1 MKLNSIRAIANA
13 VLYEG
18 YILYPYRPSSI
29 KNRQR
34 WTFGGVF
41 PKAFDQQGD
50 ASRMET
56 QVLLRGGEQAA
67 FNVHFRFL
75 QVMTREVGQLATPA
89 QELPE
94 EGEPALTRVPSF
106 NVDGRELLAWE
117 EAIEREIG
125 LGPLRPADI
134 QERRDVTAV
143 LLQRR
148 ARIRAGPRSE
158 RSASSPLS
166 FARRITIQG
175 VVEAKAQRL
184 SSDVWKL
191 TIGIE
196 NVTPLA
202 GADREERAAAQL
214 RAFASTH
221 AILTVED
228 GAFVSLLDPP
238 DDLREAAAQCRNV
251 GAFPVLV
258 GGQDNSAMLAS
269 PIILY
274 DHPAI
279 APESPG
285 DLFDGTEIDEIL
297 TLRILA
303 MTDAEKREM
312 ASVDARA
319 RALLERTHALTAE
332 DMARLHG
339 VMRDHRSQASP
350 IEPPPMGGDHEKP
363 RLVSLL
369 ESGRSLC
376 VGARVRLRPKSGG
389 DIMDIALKDKI
400 AVVEAIERDFEDR
413 IHVAVT
419 LIDDPGRD
427 LGAAGFPGHRFFFS
441 QEEIEPI
448 AAGDGAMTS
457 ILVACV
463 GNIFSGDDAFGVEV
477 ARRLSRVT
485 LPDGVR
491 VIDFGIRGIDLTYAL
506 MDGYDAVILVDA
518 AQRGQAPGVVSVVEP
533 DLIELGELHTRGSG
547 AFAA

>member
-1 MKLNSIRAIANA
+1 MKLDSIKAIANA

-50 ASRMET
+50 SSLMET
-56 QVLLRGGEQAA
+56 QLLFRGREHAA
-67 FNVHFRFL
+67 FRVHIRFL
-75 QVMTREVGQLATPA
+75 QVVKREVGRLVTPA
-89 QELPE
+89 QEMPE
-94 EGEPALTRVPSF
+94 QEEPALTLVPNL

-117 EAIEREIG
+117 EAIEREVA
-125 LGPLRPADI
+125 LDPMRPTDI
-134 QERRDVTAV
+134 QDAALATPFRFEGARDFEPVRTRDGRVVA
-143 LLQRR
+143 
-148 ARIRAGPRSE
+148 AFIR
-158 RSASSPLS
+158 SSH
-166 FARRITIQG
+166 AIEG

-184 SSDVWKL
+184 ASDLWKL
-191 TIGIE
+191 TIRIE
-196 NVTPLA
+196 NVTSLA
-202 GADREERAAAQL
+202 EAYRQDRAAAQL

-221 AILTVED
+221 TILIVED

-238 DDLREAAAQCRNV
+238 SDLREAAAQCANV

-258 GGQDNSAMLAS
+258 GGPDNRAMLSS

-303 MTDAEKREM
+303 MTDAEKHEM

-339 VMRDHRSQASP
+339 VMRDGQSQASP
-350 IEPPPMGGDHEKP
+350 IDPAMTPKGREKP
-363 RLVSLL
+363 RHVSLL
-369 ESGRSLC
+369 DSGYTLC

-389 DIMDIALKDKI
+389 DIMDIALRDKV

-413 IHVAVT
+413 VHVAVT

-427 LGAAGFPGHRFFFS
+427 LGAEGFPGHRFFFS
-441 QEEIEPI
+441 QEEVEPI
-448 AAGDGAMTS
+448 AAGEG
-457 ILVACV
+457 
-463 GNIFSGDDAFGVEV
+463 
-477 ARRLSRVT
+477 
-485 LPDGVR
+485 P
-491 VIDFGIRGIDLTYAL
+491 
-506 MDGYDAVILVDA
+506 
-518 AQRGQAPGVVSVVEP
+518 
-533 DLIELGELHTRGSG
+533 
-547 AFAA
+547 

>member
-1 MKLNSIRAIANA
+1 MKLDSIKAIANA

-34 WTFGGVF
+34 WTIGGVF

-50 ASRMET
+50 ASCMET
-56 QVLLRGGEQAA
+56 QVLLRGGEQAG

-75 QVMTREVGQLATPA
+75 QVMTREVGQLATPTR
-89 QELPE
+89 ELPE

-117 EAIEREIG
+117 EAIEREIA

-134 QERRDVTAV
+134 QEVATVLPFHFEGAREIEPVRGEDGCVAAV
-143 LLQRR
+143 LIRTSH
-148 ARIRAGPRSE
+148 RIE
-158 RSASSPLS
+158 
-166 FARRITIQG
+166 G
-175 VVEAKAQRL
+175 VVEARAERL
-184 SSDVWKL
+184 APELWKL

-196 NVTPLA
+196 NITPLT
-202 GADREERAAAQL
+202 GAVREERAAAQL
-214 RAFASTH
+214 RAFTSTH
-221 AILTVED
+221 AILTVAD

-238 DDLREAAAQCRNV
+238 DDLRGTAAQCRNV

-339 VMRDHRSQASP
+339 VMRNQQSQASE
-350 IEPPPMGGDHEKP
+350 IEPPSMGGDHEKP

-413 IHVAVT
+413 VHVAVT

-448 AAGDGAMTS
+448 AAGDG
-457 ILVACV
+457 
-463 GNIFSGDDAFGVEV
+463 
-477 ARRLSRVT
+477 
-485 LPDGVR
+485 P
-491 VIDFGIRGIDLTYAL
+491 
-506 MDGYDAVILVDA
+506 
-518 AQRGQAPGVVSVVEP
+518 
-533 DLIELGELHTRGSG
+533 
-547 AFAA
+547 

>member
-1 MKLNSIRAIANA
+1 MKLDSIKAIANA

-50 ASRMET
+50 ASLMET
-56 QVLLRGGEQAA
+56 QVLLRGKEQTA
-67 FNVHFRFL
+67 FSVHFRFL
-75 QVMTREVGQLATPA
+75 QIINREIGRFVTPA

-94 EGEPALTRVPSF
+94 QEEPALTLVPNL

-117 EAIEREIG
+117 EAMEREVA
-125 LGPLRPADI
+125 LGPLRPIDLEKLTSVTPFRFEGA
-134 QERRDVTAV
+134 RDFEPV
-143 LLQRR
+143 R
-148 ARIRAGPRSE
+148 ARDGRIVAALIRTSH
-158 RSASSPLS
+158 
-166 FARRITIQG
+166 TIDG

-184 SSDVWKL
+184 APDLWKL
-191 TIGIE
+191 AIRIE
-196 NVTPLA
+196 NVTPLC
-202 GADREERAAAQL
+202 GSDRQDRAAAQL

-221 AILTVED
+221 AILTAEG

-238 DDLREAAAQCRNV
+238 DELREAAAQCRNV

-258 GGQDNSAMLAS
+258 GDKDNSAMLSS

-303 MTDAEKREM
+303 MTDAEKHEM

-339 VMRDHRSQASP
+339 VMRDGQSQASP
-350 IEPPPMGGDHEKP
+350 IDPPMTPQGREKP

-369 ESGRSLC
+369 ESGGNLC
-376 VGARVRLRPKSGG
+376 VGERVRLRPKSGG
-389 DIMDIALKDKI
+389 DIMDLALRDKVAI
-400 AVVEAIERDFEDR
+400 VEAIERDFEDR

-419 LIDDPGRD
+419 LLDDPGRD
-427 LGAAGFPGHRFFFS
+427 LGAAGFPGHRFYFS

-448 AAGDGAMTS
+448 GAG
-457 ILVACV
+457 
-463 GNIFSGDDAFGVEV
+463 E
-477 ARRLSRVT
+477 
-485 LPDGVR
+485 
-491 VIDFGIRGIDLTYAL
+491 
-506 MDGYDAVILVDA
+506 
-518 AQRGQAPGVVSVVEP
+518 
-533 DLIELGELHTRGSG
+533 GS
-547 AFAA
+547 

>member
-1 MKLNSIRAIANA
+1 MKLDSIRAIANA

-67 FNVHFRFL
+67 FNAHFRFL
-75 QVMTREVGQLATPA
+75 QVMTREVGQLATPVR
-89 QELPE
+89 ELPV
-94 EGEPALTRVPSF
+94 EGEPALTRVSSF
-106 NVDGRELLAWE
+106 NVDGQELLAWE

-125 LGPLRPADI
+125 LGPLRPADV
-134 QERRDVTAV
+134 QGAACVTPFCFKGAREFEPVRD
-143 LLQRR
+143 RSG
-148 ARIRAGPRSE
+148 RIVAALIRTSQ
-158 RSASSPLS
+158 
-166 FARRITIQG
+166 TIQG
-175 VVEAKAQRL
+175 VVEAKAQKQ
-184 SSDVWKL
+184 SPDVWKL

-196 NVTPLA
+196 NVTPLT

-228 GAFVSLLDPP
+228 GAFISLLDPP
-238 DDLREAAAQCRNV
+238 DDLREAAGECRNV

-339 VMRDHRSQASP
+339 VMRNHPSQASQ

-389 DIMDIALKDKI
+389 DIMDIVLKDKI

-448 AAGDGAMTS
+448 AAGEG
-457 ILVACV
+457 
-463 GNIFSGDDAFGVEV
+463 
-477 ARRLSRVT
+477 
-485 LPDGVR
+485 P
-491 VIDFGIRGIDLTYAL
+491 
-506 MDGYDAVILVDA
+506 
-518 AQRGQAPGVVSVVEP
+518 
-533 DLIELGELHTRGSG
+533 
-547 AFAA
+547 

>member
-1 MKLNSIRAIANA
+1 MKLGSIRAIANA

-34 WTFGGVF
+34 WTIGGVF
-41 PKAFDQQGD
+41 PKAFDRQGD

-67 FNVHFRFL
+67 FNIHFRFL
-75 QVMTREVGQLATPA
+75 QVMTREIGQLATPA

-94 EGEPALTRVPSF
+94 EGEPALTRVPSL

-117 EAIEREIG
+117 EAIEREIA
-125 LGPLRPADI
+125 LGPLRAADI
-134 QERRDVTAV
+134 QEVSAV
-143 LLQRR
+143 LPFRFEG
-148 ARIRAGPRSE
+148 AREIEPVRGEDGCIAAVLIRTSHE
-158 RSASSPLS
+158 
-166 FARRITIQG
+166 IQG
-175 VVEAKAQRL
+175 VVEGRAERL
-184 SSDVWKL
+184 ARDLWKL
-191 TIGIE
+191 TIRIE

-202 GADREERAAAQL
+202 GAGREERAAAQL

-221 AILTVED
+221 AILTVQD

-339 VMRDHRSQASP
+339 VMREHPSQGSQ
-350 IEPPPMGGDHEKP
+350 IEPPPMGRDHEKP

-369 ESGRSLC
+369 DSGRSLC

-427 LGAAGFPGHRFFFS
+427 LGAAGFPGHRVFFS

-448 AAGDGAMTS
+448 AAGDG
-457 ILVACV
+457 
-463 GNIFSGDDAFGVEV
+463 
-477 ARRLSRVT
+477 
-485 LPDGVR
+485 P
-491 VIDFGIRGIDLTYAL
+491 
-506 MDGYDAVILVDA
+506 
-518 AQRGQAPGVVSVVEP
+518 
-533 DLIELGELHTRGSG
+533 
-547 AFAA
+547 

>member
-1 MKLNSIRAIANA
+1 MKLDSIRAIANA

-89 QELPE
+89 QELPV
-94 EGEPALTRVPSF
+94 EGEPALTRVPSL
-106 NVDGRELLAWE
+106 NVDGQELLAWE

-125 LGPLRPADI
+125 LGPLRPADV
-134 QERRDVTAV
+134 QGAASVTPFCFKVAREFEPVRD
-143 LLQRR
+143 RSG
-148 ARIRAGPRSE
+148 RIVAALIRTSQ
-158 RSASSPLS
+158 
-166 FARRITIQG
+166 TIQG
-175 VVEAKAQRL
+175 VVEAKAQKL
-184 SSDVWKL
+184 SPDVWKL

-196 NVTPLA
+196 NVTPLT
-202 GADREERAAAQL
+202 GAVREERAAAQL

-228 GAFVSLLDPP
+228 GAFISLLDPP
-238 DDLREAAAQCRNV
+238 DDLREAAGECRNV

-258 GGQDNSAMLAS
+258 GGKDNNAMLAS

-303 MTDAEKREM
+303 MTDAEKHEM

-339 VMRDHRSQASP
+339 VMRNHPSQASQ
-350 IEPPPMGGDHEKP
+350 IEQPPMGGDHEKP

-448 AAGDGAMTS
+448 VAGEG
-457 ILVACV
+457 
-463 GNIFSGDDAFGVEV
+463 
-477 ARRLSRVT
+477 
-485 LPDGVR
+485 P
-491 VIDFGIRGIDLTYAL
+491 
-506 MDGYDAVILVDA
+506 
-518 AQRGQAPGVVSVVEP
+518 
-533 DLIELGELHTRGSG
+533 
-547 AFAA
+547 

>member
-1 MKLNSIRAIANA
+1 MKLDSIKAIADA

-41 PKAFDQQGD
+41 PTSFDQQGD
-50 ASRMET
+50 ASFMET

-67 FNVHFRFL
+67 FGAHFRFL
-75 QVMTREVGQLATPA
+75 QVVKREIGRLATPA
-89 QELPE
+89 YELPKE
-94 EGEPALTRVPSF
+94 VEPALTLVPSLD
-106 NVDGRELLAWE
+106 VDGRELLAWE
-117 EAIEREIG
+117 EALEREVDP
-125 LGPLRPADI
+125 GPLRPADI
-134 QERRDVTAV
+134 QDAALVAPFHFEPTCSFEPVRD
-143 LLQRR
+143 RDG
-148 ARIRAGPRSE
+148 RIVAAFIRTSHGIAG
-158 RSASSPLS
+158 A
-166 FARRITIQG
+166 I
-175 VVEAKAQRL
+175 EAKAQRL
-184 SSDVWKL
+184 APDLWKL
-191 TIGIE
+191 TLRIA

-202 GADREERAAAQL
+202 DADRSERAAAQL

-221 AILTVED
+221 AILTVEG
-228 GAFVSLLDPP
+228 GAFITLLDPP
-238 DDLREAAAQCRNV
+238 DDLREAAAQCENV

-258 GGQDNSAMLAS
+258 GGEDDRAMLAS

-285 DLFDGTEIDEIL
+285 DLFDGAEIDEIL

-303 MTDAEKREM
+303 LTDAEKREM

-319 RALLERTHALTAE
+319 RALLERTHALTAD

-339 VMRDHRSQASP
+339 VMRDGSSQISRAG
-350 IEPPPMGGDHEKP
+350 PPPAINEREKP
-363 RLVSLL
+363 RLVSLID
-369 ESGRSLC
+369 GGGALC

-389 DIMDIALKDKI
+389 DIMDIALRDKL

-419 LIDDPGRD
+419 LLDDPGRD

-448 AAGDGAMTS
+448 AAGD
-457 ILVACV
+457 
-463 GNIFSGDDAFGVEV
+463 
-477 ARRLSRVT
+477 
-485 LPDGVR
+485 
-491 VIDFGIRGIDLTYAL
+491 
-506 MDGYDAVILVDA
+506 
-518 AQRGQAPGVVSVVEP
+518 AP
-533 DLIELGELHTRGSG
+533 
-547 AFAA
+547 

>member
-1 MKLNSIRAIANA
+1 MKLDSVRAIANA

-41 PKAFDQQGD
+41 PKAFDRQGD

-89 QELPE
+89 QELPD
-94 EGEPALTRVPSF
+94 EGEPALTRVPSLH
-106 NVDGRELLAWE
+106 VDDRDLLAWE
-117 EAIEREIG
+117 EAIEREIA
-125 LGPLRPADI
+125 LGPLRPADV
-134 QERRDVTAV
+134 QGAASVTPFCFKGAREFEPVRD
-143 LLQRR
+143 RSG
-148 ARIRAGPRSE
+148 RIVAALIRTSQ
-158 RSASSPLS
+158 
-166 FARRITIQG
+166 TIQG
-175 VVEAKAQRL
+175 VVEAKAQKL
-184 SSDVWKL
+184 SPDVWKL

-202 GADREERAAAQL
+202 GAVREERAAAQL

-228 GAFVSLLDPP
+228 GAFISLLDPP
-238 DDLREAAAQCRNV
+238 DDLREAAGACRNV

-258 GGQDNSAMLAS
+258 GGQDNNAMLAS

-312 ASVDARA
+312 ASVDSRA

-339 VMRDHRSQASP
+339 VMRDHPSQASQ
-350 IEPPPMGGDHEKP
+350 IEPPPTSRDQEKP

-448 AAGDGAMTS
+448 AVGDG
-457 ILVACV
+457 
-463 GNIFSGDDAFGVEV
+463 
-477 ARRLSRVT
+477 
-485 LPDGVR
+485 P
-491 VIDFGIRGIDLTYAL
+491 
-506 MDGYDAVILVDA
+506 
-518 AQRGQAPGVVSVVEP
+518 
-533 DLIELGELHTRGSG
+533 
-547 AFAA
+547 

>member
-1 MKLNSIRAIANA
+1 MKLDSIRAIANA

-41 PKAFDQQGD
+41 PQAFDQQGD

-67 FNVHFRFL
+67 LNIHFRFL
-75 QVMTREVGQLATPA
+75 QVMAREVGLLVTPTG
-89 QELPE
+89 ELPD

-117 EAIEREIG
+117 EAIEREIAI
-125 LGPLRPADI
+125 GPLRPADI
-134 QERRDVTAV
+134 QEVATVLPFLFEGAREIEPVRAQDGCIAAV
-143 LLQRR
+143 L
-148 ARIRAGPRSE
+148 IRTSHK
-158 RSASSPLS
+158 
-166 FARRITIQG
+166 IQG
-175 VVEAKAQRL
+175 VIDAKAQRL
-184 SSDVWKL
+184 APDVWKL

-238 DDLREAAAQCRNV
+238 DDLRSAAAQCRNV

-258 GGQDNSAMLAS
+258 GEPDNSAMLAS

-274 DHPAI
+274 DNPAI

-350 IEPPPMGGDHEKP
+350 IEPPPMGRDHEKP

-448 AAGDGAMTS
+448 AAGDGA
-457 ILVACV
+457 
-463 GNIFSGDDAFGVEV
+463 
-477 ARRLSRVT
+477 
-485 LPDGVR
+485 
-491 VIDFGIRGIDLTYAL
+491 
-506 MDGYDAVILVDA
+506 
-518 AQRGQAPGVVSVVEP
+518 
-533 DLIELGELHTRGSG
+533 
-547 AFAA
+547 

>member
-1 MKLNSIRAIANA
+1 MKLDSIRAIANA

-67 FNVHFRFL
+67 FNVHCRFL
-75 QVMTREVGQLATPA
+75 QVMTREVGRLATPTR
-89 QELPE
+89 ELPD
-94 EGEPALTRVPSF
+94 EGDPALTRVPSL
-106 NVDGRELLAWE
+106 NIDGRELLAWE
-117 EAIEREIG
+117 EAIEREIVI
-125 LGPLRPADI
+125 GPLRAADV
-134 QERRDVTAV
+134 QGTASVTPFCFKGGREFEPVRDRCGRTVAA
-143 LLQRR
+143 L
-148 ARIRAGPRSE
+148 IRTSQ
-158 RSASSPLS
+158 
-166 FARRITIQG
+166 TIEG
-175 VVEAKAQRL
+175 VVEAKAEKL
-184 SSDVWKL
+184 ATDLWKL

-196 NVTPLA
+196 NVTPLT
-202 GADREERAAAQL
+202 GALRDERAAAQL

-221 AILTVED
+221 AILTVQD

-238 DDLREAAAQCRNV
+238 DDLREAAGQCRNV

-258 GGQDNSAMLAS
+258 GGRDNSAMLAS

-339 VMRDHRSQASP
+339 VMRNHQSQASE

-369 ESGRSLC
+369 ESGRYLC
-376 VGARVRLRPKSGG
+376 VGSRVRLRPKAGG
-389 DIMDIALKDKI
+389 DIMDIALRDKI
-400 AVVEAIERDFEDR
+400 AIVEAIERDFEDR

-448 AAGDGAMTS
+448 AAGDG
-457 ILVACV
+457 
-463 GNIFSGDDAFGVEV
+463 
-477 ARRLSRVT
+477 
-485 LPDGVR
+485 P
-491 VIDFGIRGIDLTYAL
+491 
-506 MDGYDAVILVDA
+506 
-518 AQRGQAPGVVSVVEP
+518 
-533 DLIELGELHTRGSG
+533 
-547 AFAA
+547 

>member
-1 MKLNSIRAIANA
+1 MKLDSIRAIANA

-41 PKAFDQQGD
+41 PKAFDQHGD

-75 QVMTREVGQLATPA
+75 QVMTREVGQLTTPA
-89 QELPE
+89 QELPV
-94 EGEPALTRVPSF
+94 EGEPALTRVP
-106 NVDGRELLAWE
+106 NLHVDGRELLAWE

-125 LGPLRPADI
+125 FGPLRPADV
-134 QERRDVTAV
+134 QGAASVTPFCFKGAREFEPVRD
-143 LLQRR
+143 RSG
-148 ARIRAGPRSE
+148 RIVAALIRTSQK
-158 RSASSPLS
+158 
-166 FARRITIQG
+166 IQG
-175 VVEAKAQRL
+175 VVETKAQKL
-184 SSDVWKL
+184 SPDVWKL

-202 GADREERAAAQL
+202 VADREERAAAQL

-228 GAFVSLLDPP
+228 GAFISLLDPP
-238 DDLREAAAQCRNV
+238 DDLRDAAGQCRNV

-258 GGQDNSAMLAS
+258 GGEDNSAMLAS

-279 APESPG
+279 AAESPG

-339 VMRDHRSQASP
+339 VMRNHPSQASEV
-350 IEPPPMGGDHEKP
+350 EPPPTGGDHEKP

-400 AVVEAIERDFEDR
+400 AVVEAFERDFEDR

-448 AAGDGAMTS
+448 AAGDG
-457 ILVACV
+457 
-463 GNIFSGDDAFGVEV
+463 
-477 ARRLSRVT
+477 
-485 LPDGVR
+485 P
-491 VIDFGIRGIDLTYAL
+491 
-506 MDGYDAVILVDA
+506 
-518 AQRGQAPGVVSVVEP
+518 
-533 DLIELGELHTRGSG
+533 
-547 AFAA
+547 

>member
-1 MKLNSIRAIANA
+1 MKLDSIRAIANA

-18 YILYPYRPSSI
+18 YILYPYRSSSI

-41 PKAFDQQGD
+41 PRAFDQQGD
-50 ASRMET
+50 ASHMET
-56 QVLLRGGEQAA
+56 QVLVRGGEQAA
-67 FNVHFRFL
+67 LNVHFRFL
-75 QVMTREVGQLATPA
+75 QVMTREVGQLETPA
-89 QELPE
+89 QELTE
-94 EGEPALTRVPSF
+94 EGEPALTRVPSL

-117 EAIEREIG
+117 EAIEREIA
-125 LGPLRPADI
+125 LGSLRPADI
-134 QERRDVTAV
+134 QEVATV
-143 LLQRR
+143 LPFRFEA
-148 ARIRAGPRSE
+148 AREIEPVREKDGRIAAILIRTSH
-158 RSASSPLS
+158 S
-166 FARRITIQG
+166 IQG
-175 VVEAKAQRL
+175 FAEAKALRL
-184 SSDVWKL
+184 APDVWRL
-191 TIGIE
+191 TIRIE
-196 NVTPLA
+196 NVTTLA
-202 GADREERAAAQL
+202 GEERAGAQL

-238 DDLREAAAQCRNV
+238 DDLRGAAAQCRNV

-339 VMRDHRSQASP
+339 VMRDRASQASQ
-350 IEPPPMGGDHEKP
+350 IEPPSMGADHEKP

-369 ESGRSLC
+369 ECGRSLC

-389 DIMDIALKDKI
+389 DILDIVLKDKI

-448 AAGDGAMTS
+448 AAGDGS
-457 ILVACV
+457 
-463 GNIFSGDDAFGVEV
+463 
-477 ARRLSRVT
+477 
-485 LPDGVR
+485 
-491 VIDFGIRGIDLTYAL
+491 
-506 MDGYDAVILVDA
+506 
-518 AQRGQAPGVVSVVEP
+518 
-533 DLIELGELHTRGSG
+533 
-547 AFAA
+547 

>member
-1 MKLNSIRAIANA
+1 
-13 VLYEG
+13 
-18 YILYPYRPSSI
+18 
-29 KNRQR
+29 
-34 WTFGGVF
+34 
-41 PKAFDQQGD
+41 
-50 ASRMET
+50 
-56 QVLLRGGEQAA
+56 
-67 FNVHFRFL
+67 
-75 QVMTREVGQLATPA
+75 
-89 QELPE
+89 
-94 EGEPALTRVPSF
+94 
-106 NVDGRELLAWE
+106 LLAWE
-117 EAIEREIG
+117 EAIEREIA
-125 LGPLRPADI
+125 LGPLRPTDI
-134 QERRDVTAV
+134 QEVAAVSPFRFEGAREIEPVRGEDGCIAAV
-143 LLQRR
+143 L
-148 ARIRAGPRSE
+148 IRTSHE
-158 RSASSPLS
+158 
-166 FARRITIQG
+166 IQG
-175 VVEAKAQRL
+175 VVEARAERL
-184 SSDVWKL
+184 ARDLWKL
-191 TIGIE
+191 TIRIE

-221 AILTVED
+221 AILTVQD

-332 DMARLHG
+332 DVARLHG
-339 VMRDHRSQASP
+339 VMRDHSSQASQ
-350 IEPPPMGGDHEKP
+350 IEPSPMGRDHEKP

-369 ESGRSLC
+369 DSGRSLC

-448 AAGDGAMTS
+448 AAGDG
-457 ILVACV
+457 
-463 GNIFSGDDAFGVEV
+463 
-477 ARRLSRVT
+477 
-485 LPDGVR
+485 P
-491 VIDFGIRGIDLTYAL
+491 
-506 MDGYDAVILVDA
+506 
-518 AQRGQAPGVVSVVEP
+518 
-533 DLIELGELHTRGSG
+533 
-547 AFAA
+547 